1 MRHSLRWFSPLVVA
15 LALLAGCGSA
25 ASGAG
30 AKVAATPVPG
40 SADLNGCQVQAAGGL
55 LKVPDVKATQDTTT
69 QPQPIS
75 LTKGQVLEIR
85 LPATIR
91 WSLNP
96 TDVSSILN
104 AESAQ
109 SLYEASDS
117 SCMWQFTAKASG
129 AIELDFSG
137 GLVCSPGEAC
147 PAVARLTS
155 FAVTVN

>member
-1 MRHSLRWFSPLVVA
+1 MRHSLKWFTPLVVA
-15 LALLAGCGSA
+15 FALLAGCGSA

-30 AKVAATPVPG
+30 AKVAATPAPG

-55 LKVPDVKATQDTTT
+55 LKVPDVTATQSETL
-69 QPQPIS
+69 PQPVS
-75 LTKGQVLEIR
+75 LTKGQILEIR
-85 LPATIR
+85 LPATVR

-96 TDVSSILN
+96 ADVSSVLN

-137 GLVCSPGEAC
+137 GLVCSPGAAC
-147 PAVARLTS
+147 PALARLMS